1 MNYPNPKIISIGQNI
16 NLNNIS
22 NFWIGKYLENKQ
34 IKNYKSLVLQDWVP
48 TGANEKEVLPNYEK
62 LLESIKEL

>member
-1 MNYPNPKIISIGQNI
+1 MKYWITQNPKIISIGQNI

-22 NFWIGKYLENKQ
+22 NFLIGKYLENKQ

-48 TGANEKEVLPNYEK
+48 TETYNEKEVLQIMKNY
-62 LLESIKEL
+62 